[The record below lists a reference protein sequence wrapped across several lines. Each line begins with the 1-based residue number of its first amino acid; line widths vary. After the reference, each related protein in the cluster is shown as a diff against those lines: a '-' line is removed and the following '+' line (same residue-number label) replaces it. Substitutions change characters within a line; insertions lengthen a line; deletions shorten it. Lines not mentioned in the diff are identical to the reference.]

1 MDMISLQGKT
11 NFFEKRVSDY
21 AKAGVHATAAQSEA
35 SAPAASSKSLYV
47 GLVFSLFCP
56 LLLTLFLSF
65 LALLMKISKSARFC
79 PMSVLFITF

>member
-35 SAPAASSKSLYV
+35 SAPSAASKSLYV
-47 GLVFSLFCP
+47 GLVFR
-56 LLLTLFLSF
+56 LLV
-65 LALLMKISKSARFC
+65 RC
-79 PMSVLFITF
+79 R